1 MRYYHTSHLQTKNKF
16 MQTFSSLYR
25 REKKMSIYDE
35 QDELLEE
42 KERLEERLKEI
53 EERLDEINNYLYKE
67 ELNER
72 EREFWSSQL

>member
-1 MRYYHTSHLQTKNKF
+1 
-16 MQTFSSLYR
+16 
-25 REKKMSIYDE
+25 MSIYDE